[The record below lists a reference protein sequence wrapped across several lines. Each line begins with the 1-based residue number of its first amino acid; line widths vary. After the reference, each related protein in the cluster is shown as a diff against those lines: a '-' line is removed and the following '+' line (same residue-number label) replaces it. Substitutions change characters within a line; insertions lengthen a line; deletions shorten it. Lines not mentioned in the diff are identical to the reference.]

1 MPYTKEQK
9 KEYDRLYR
17 IKNKERIK
25 ERNRLY
31 HIENKERIKEYVK
44 KYQQTEQG
52 KKKRSIVKWISRG
65 ILCFDWNLLYDIFVK
80 TSHCEFCNVELTTG
94 RYNTSTTKMLDH
106 DHNITDRFNIRGV
119 LCNVCNIKD
128 VLN

>member
-1 MPYTKEQK
+1 MPFKDPVK
-9 KEYDRLYR
+9 AKEYRRLRYL
-17 IKNKERIK
+17 KNKEK
-25 ERNRLY
+25 DRLY

-52 KKKRSIVKWISRG
+52 KKKRSIAKWRYQG
-65 ILCFDWNLLYDIFVK
+65 ILCFDFDLLYDIFLK

>member
-1 MPYTKEQK
+1 MPIKDPVK
-9 KEYDRLYR
+9 RKEYHRLYR
-17 IKNKERIK
+17 IKNKEKIK
-25 ERNRLY
+25 QN
-31 HIENKERIKEYVK
+31 HINNKEYQREYQREYRQTDKSKKINRIGQW
-44 KYQQTEQG
+44 KY
-52 KKKRSIVKWISRG
+52 IG
-65 ILCFDWNLLYDIFVK
+65 ILCFDYDLLNDIFLK
-80 TSHCEFCNVELTTG
+80 TTNCEFCNVELTTG